1 MFSDRP
7 VTASENLSLIKKNAF
22 SEVRLLW
29 FFLFA
34 VSTGY
39 IRVIILS
46 AIRALRKKEAKPV
59 GFFFSQILFTEILKE
74 IFCQYIFS

>member
-1 MFSDRP
+1 M
-7 VTASENLSLIKKNAF
+7 TASENLSLIKKNAF

-46 AIRALRKKEAKPV
+46 AIRALRKKKEAKPV
-59 GFFFSQILFTEILKE
+59 GVFFQSNTVYRDFERNLLPVYFQLTPH
-74 IFCQYIFS
+74 

>member
-46 AIRALRKKEAKPV
+46 AIKKKKEAKPV